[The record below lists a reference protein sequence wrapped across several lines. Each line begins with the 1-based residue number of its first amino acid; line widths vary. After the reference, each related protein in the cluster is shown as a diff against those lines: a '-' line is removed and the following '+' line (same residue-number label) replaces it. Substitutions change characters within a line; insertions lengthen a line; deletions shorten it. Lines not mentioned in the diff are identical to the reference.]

1 MVLLFQSLYLLK
13 PKLLGTNLT
22 QETARLSKQ
31 TMIFR
36 SSMCTTA
43 ASADGICNEATASM
57 YSILLHINTASPL
70 QKSDSFSVLP
80 IGALTGSKTISF
92 PVSPSSPNQ
101 SISFHLVIHVPK
113 SFTPKA
119 CESLPSICDKGHF
132 LALLQPSYYVSH
144 THKKTP

>member
-13 PKLLGTNLT
+13 PKLLGTNVT
-22 QETARLSKQ
+22 QETAQLSKQ

-43 ASADGICNEATASM
+43 ASADGICNEETASM
-57 YSILLHINTASPL
+57 YSILLHINIASPL

-80 IGALTGSKTISF
+80 IAALTGSKTISF

-101 SISFHLVIHVPK
+101 SLK
-113 SFTPKA
+113 GYYL
-119 CESLPSICDKGHF
+119 LPPCHTCTKKLHTQSI
-132 LALLQPSYYVSH
+132 
-144 THKKTP
+144 